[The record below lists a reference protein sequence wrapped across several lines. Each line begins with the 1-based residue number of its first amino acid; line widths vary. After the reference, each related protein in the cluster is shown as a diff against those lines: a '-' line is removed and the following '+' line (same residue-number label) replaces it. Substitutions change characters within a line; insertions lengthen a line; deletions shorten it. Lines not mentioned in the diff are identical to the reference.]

1 MRRRTKGVLSALA
14 LSLVTASPAWA
25 QGSSVQGLW
34 RGGDT
39 TIRVTVSGTEAR
51 ALFVDVGTAARA
63 LGFKPGEVSF
73 VATTIENF
81 LYGVQT
87 VRYGKC
93 HPNGRK
99 VPVIGRLT
107 ADGQTLAIHNY
118 LITVDANCR
127 DTGEYTLR
135 QSLWQR
141 IPGK

>member
-1 MRRRTKGVLSALA
+1 MMRFLSALA
-14 LSLVTASPAWA
+14 LSLVLASAAWA
-25 QGSSVQGLW
+25 QGTSVQGLW

-39 TIRVTVSGTEAR
+39 TIRITVSGTEAKG
-51 ALFVDVGTAARA
+51 LFVEIGPAASA
-63 LGFKPGEVSF
+63 LGFKAGEVSF

-118 LITVDANCR
+118 LITVDPNCR
-127 DTGEYTLR
+127 DTGEYILQ

-141 IPGK
+141 VPGR